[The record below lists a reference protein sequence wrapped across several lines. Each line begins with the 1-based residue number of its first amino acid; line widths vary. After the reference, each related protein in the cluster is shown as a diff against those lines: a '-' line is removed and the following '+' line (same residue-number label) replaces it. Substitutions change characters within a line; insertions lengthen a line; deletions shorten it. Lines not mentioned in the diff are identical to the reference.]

1 MVSRVASVLVVVSLA
16 APAVYAQ
23 ESTTNLRASI
33 AKLRFERER
42 SVSPSA
48 APQRVSRSGR
58 ADKGVVV
65 ATIATLGAFGGMAVA
80 SRVALPCHCDDPESV
95 VARGALIG
103 GVAGAI
109 AGIIITSR

>member
-1 MVSRVASVLVVVSLA
+1 MVSRIASVLVVVSLA

-33 AKLRFERER
+33 AKLRFEREP
-42 SVSPSA
+42 VSPRA

-65 ATIATLGAFGGMAVA
+65 ATLATLGAFGGMAVA

-103 GVAGAI
+103 AVAGAI